1 MAKEADAPQG
11 GNSGS
16 ARRRRKNRNNS
27 SSNQTNDSAA
37 KGGATDIK
45 MPKNTAAALAE
56 PSGSEPSTPTVTGTP
71 RSVSQVEVRSQELAS
86 AILKTNLL
94 DKELGVIKVAPLAA
108 GRVKRRR
115 WFIAGLVFGGLAALS
130 GILYANPTKSV
141 HIDRMHGMLG
151 DFDFLSILPD
161 SLLPDDFIQDITRL
175 LSLDSIGGDSATSTV
190 NYSKGDFQPALT
202 LVGEEKLEK
211 VHNVILIPGI
221 ISSGLESWSTANCS
235 RPYFRQRLWGTS
247 TMFKAILLDKECWV
261 QHMMLDKKTG
271 LDPPGIKLRA
281 AKGLDAADYFIT
293 GYWIWGKA
301 IENLAVLGYDSN
313 DMALAAYDWRLS
325 YHDLERRD
333 QYFSTLKSQIEVAL
347 KSTGKKTVL
356 VTHSMGSQVTQYF
369 MKWVESKNGGNG
381 GDSWVNEHIEALVN
395 LAGTPLGVPKTL
407 SSLLSGEQRET
418 VQPLANYLLDH
429 FMNRN
434 ELARV
439 FRSWTGL
446 TSLLPKGGNAVW
458 GDLLGAPDDIS
469 SDDTA
474 PEMVSYGAQI
484 RFDDGSSLLPN
495 QTMDDAL
502 QLLTRVLDKDA
513 LRLLQRDY
521 MYGVFRTQ
529 EEMDSHA
536 DDHRAWTNPLQH
548 QLPNAPN
555 MTIFCLYGHGATTE
569 RAYYY
574 TADNTDSVDD
584 LREEAGTPALRIDK
598 RQRAHLE
605 NVDIGI
611 VHGEG
616 DGTVP
621 LLSLGYMC
629 ASGWRKPLYNPH
641 GVRIVTRE
649 FIHNPL
655 AAFKDIRGGAGASDH
670 INILGNYDVTADML
684 RIVSGRGHTVEDQ
697 FSSDIL
703 KYAERINIP

>member
-1 MAKEADAPQG
+1 G
-11 GNSGS
+11 
-16 ARRRRKNRNNS
+16 
-27 SSNQTNDSAA
+27 
-37 KGGATDIK
+37 
-45 MPKNTAAALAE
+45 
-56 PSGSEPSTPTVTGTP
+56 
-71 RSVSQVEVRSQELAS
+71 
-86 AILKTNLL
+86 
-94 DKELGVIKVAPLAA
+94 
-108 GRVKRRR
+108 
-115 WFIAGLVFGGLAALS
+115 
-130 GILYANPTKSV
+130 
-141 HIDRMHGMLG
+141 
-151 DFDFLSILPD
+151 
-161 SLLPDDFIQDITRL
+161 
-175 LSLDSIGGDSATSTV
+175 
-190 NYSKGDFQPALT
+190 
-202 LVGEEKLEK
+202 
-211 VHNVILIPGI
+211 
-221 ISSGLESWSTANCS
+221 
-235 RPYFRQRLWGTS
+235 
-247 TMFKAILLDKECWV
+247 
-261 QHMMLDKKTG
+261 
-271 LDPPGIKLRA
+271 
-281 AKGLDAADYFIT
+281 
-293 GYWIWGKA
+293 
-301 IENLAVLGYDSN
+301 
-313 DMALAAYDWRLS
+313 
-325 YHDLERRD
+325 RD

-347 KSTGKKTVL
+347 KTTGKKTVL

-381 GDSWVNEHIEALVN
+381 GDSWVNQHIEALVN

-446 TSLLPKGGNAVW
+446 MSLLPKGGNAVW
-458 GDLLGAPDDIS
+458 GDLSGAPDDVS
-469 SDDTA
+469 LNKLDDA
-474 PEMVSYGAQI
+474 QEELVSYGAQI
-484 RFDDGSSLLPN
+484 RFDDDGTSRLGN

-502 QLLTRVLDKDA
+502 RLLTRVLDKDA
-513 LRLLQRDY
+513 LRLLQRHY
-521 MYGVFRTQ
+521 KFGVSRTQ
-529 EEMDSHA
+529 AEMDSHA
-536 DDHRAWTNPLQH
+536 DDHRVWTNPLQH

-574 TADNTDSVDD
+574 TADNTETEDD
-584 LREEAGTPALRIDK
+584 LREEAGGGTPALRIDK

-641 GVRIVTRE
+641 GVRVVTRE
-649 FIHNPL
+649 FLHNPL

-684 RIVSGRGHTVEDQ
+684 RIVAGRGHLVEDQ

-703 KYAERINIP
+703 KYAERVDIP

>member
-1 MAKEADAPQG
+1 MSKETSNAGASG
-11 GNSGS
+11 GGGGPV
-16 ARRRRKNRNNS
+16 RRRNKNRKNGRQGEES
-27 SSNQTNDSAA
+27 GTLE
-37 KGGATDIK
+37 T
-45 MPKNTAAALAE
+45 PPALAE
-56 PSGSEPSTPTVTGTP
+56 NSGSEPDTPTATVTP
-71 RSVSQVEVRSQELAS
+71 RSDSQS
-86 AILKTNLL
+86 AINKKGL
-94 DKELGVIKVAPLAA
+94 ELTGVILSSKLEKNIVVVSKRP

-115 WFIAGLVFGGLAALS
+115 WFIAGIVFGVLAAVS
-130 GILYANPTKSV
+130 GIFYVNPTKSE
-141 HIDRMHGMLG
+141 HIDRMHDMLG
-151 DFDFLSILPD
+151 DFDIMSIVPD
-161 SLLPDDFIQDITRL
+161 SLVPDDFIQDITRL
-175 LSLDSIGGDSATSTV
+175 LSLDSITYGASVG

-202 LVGEEKLEK
+202 LVSEERLEK

-325 YHDLERRD
+325 YYDLERRD
-333 QYFSTLKSQIEVAL
+333 QYFSGLKAQIEVAL
-347 KSTGKKTVL
+347 RASSGRKTVL
-356 VTHSMGSQVTQYF
+356 VTHSMGSQVMQYF
-369 MKWVESKNGGNG
+369 LKWVESKEGGRG
-381 GDSWVNEHIEALVN
+381 GDSWVNRHIEAVVN

-418 VQPLANYLLDH
+418 VQPLASYLLDH

-446 TSLLPKGGNAVW
+446 MSLLPKGGDAVW
-458 GDLLGAPDDIS
+458 GDLVGGAPDDAVGGGGS
-469 SDDTA
+469 
-474 PEMVSYGAQI
+474 MVSYGAQI
-484 RFDDGSSLLPN
+484 RFDDGSSKFDN

-502 QLLTRVLDKDA
+502 HLLTRVLDKDA
-513 LRLLQRDY
+513 LRLMQRY
-521 MYGVFRTQ
+521 YSYGVFRTQ
-529 EEMDSHA
+529 AEMDEHA
-536 DDHRAWTNPLQH
+536 DDHRMWTNPLQH

-574 TADNTDSVDD
+574 TADNTESVDE
-584 LREEAGTPALRIDK
+584 LRSEEVGTPALRIDK
-598 RQRAHLE
+598 RQRNHVE

-611 VHGEG
+611 IHGEG

-641 GVRIVTRE
+641 GVRVVTRE
-649 FIHNPL
+649 FAHSPL

-670 INILGNYDVTADML
+670 INILGNHDVTADML
-684 RIVSGRGHTVEDQ
+684 RIVAGRGSDVKDQ
-697 FSSDIL
+697 FSSDIQR
-703 KYAERINIP
+703 YAERIKIP

>member
-1 MAKEADAPQG
+1 MSKGADNTQG
-11 GNSGS
+11 QSNNT
-16 ARRRRKNRNNS
+16 ARRRRRKSRNSNSQTS
-27 SSNQTNDSAA
+27 SS
-37 KGGATDIK
+37 
-45 MPKNTAAALAE
+45 AALVE
-56 PSGSEPSTPTVTGTP
+56 HSGDSEPSTPTVTGTP
-71 RSVSQVEVRSQELAS
+71 RSESQVKVTSHELATT
-86 AILKTNLL
+86 IFKTTEEEEE
-94 DKELGVIKVAPLAA
+94 DVVKPVAVSV

-115 WFIAGLVFGGLAALS
+115 WFIAGLVFGGLAALT
-130 GILYANPTKSV
+130 GILYTNPTKSV
-141 HIDRMHGMLG
+141 HIDRMHDMLG
-151 DFDFLSILPD
+151 DFDISSILPE
-161 SLLPDDFIQDITRL
+161 SLLPDDFITDITRL
-175 LSLDSIGGDSATSTV
+175 LSLDSIGTDSASSTV

-202 LVGEEKLEK
+202 LVAEEKLEK
-211 VHNVILIPGI
+211 AHNVILIPGI

-347 KSTGKKTVL
+347 TATGKKTVL

-381 GDSWVNEHIEALVN
+381 GSSWVNEHIEALVN

-446 TSLLPKGGNAVW
+446 MSLLPKGGNAVW
-458 GDLLGAPDDIS
+458 GDLAGAPDDIGTR
-469 SDDTA
+469 DDA
-474 PEMVSYGAQI
+474 IPEMVSYGAQI
-484 RFDDGSSLLPN
+484 RFDDGASHLGN

-502 QLLTRVLDKDA
+502 ELLTRVLDKDA
-513 LRLLQRDY
+513 LRLLQRY
-521 MYGVFRTQ
+521 YKYGVFRTQ
-529 EEMDSHA
+529 AEMDAHA
-536 DDHRAWTNPLQH
+536 DDHRVWTNPLQH

-574 TADNTDSVDD
+574 TADGGTQSVED
-584 LREEAGTPALRIDK
+584 LHEEAGTPALKIDK
-598 RQRAHLE
+598 RQRPHLE

-641 GVRIVTRE
+641 GVRVVTRE

-670 INILGNYDVTADML
+670 INILGNHDVTADML
-684 RIVSGRGHTVEDQ
+684 RIVAGRGHTVEDQ

-703 KYAERINIP
+703 KYAERIHIP

>member
-1 MAKEADAPQG
+1 MTKEADTPQG
-11 GNSGS
+11 GHSGS
-16 ARRRRKNRNNS
+16 ARRRRKRR
-27 SSNQTNDSAA
+27 SSNQANNGAANDRATVADAPKRTVA
-37 KGGATDIK
+37 KI
-45 MPKNTAAALAE
+45 AE
-56 PSGSEPSTPTVTGTP
+56 HSGSEPNTPTATGTP
-71 RSVSQVEVRSQELAS
+71 RGESHAGVRSQELAS
-86 AILKTNLL
+86 AIIKTKLL
-94 DKELGVIKVAPLAA
+94 DQDIDAIKAVPLAA

-141 HIDRMHGMLG
+141 HIDWMHEVLG
-151 DFDFLSILPD
+151 DFDFSSILPD
-161 SLLPDDFIQDITRL
+161 SLLPDDFIKDITRL
-175 LSLDSIGGDSATSTV
+175 LSLDSIGADSATSTV
-190 NYSKGDFQPALT
+190 SYSKGDFQPALT
-202 LVGEEKLEK
+202 LVSEEKLEK

-235 RPYFRQRLWGTS
+235 RPYFRQRMWGTS

-333 QYFSTLKSQIEVAL
+333 QYFSTLKGQIEVAQ

-381 GDSWVNEHIEALVN
+381 GTSWVNEHIEAIVN

-446 TSLLPKGGNAVW
+446 MSLLPKGGNTVW
-458 GDLLGAPDDIS
+458 GDLLGAPDDIGLG
-469 SDDTA
+469 DTA

-484 RFDDGSSLLPN
+484 RFDDGTSRLAN
-495 QTMDDAL
+495 QTMDDAM
-502 QLLTRVLDKDA
+502 QLLTRVLDEDA
-513 LRLLQRDY
+513 LRLLQRNY
-521 MYGVFRTQ
+521 KYGLFRTQ
-529 EEMDSHA
+529 KEMDSHA
-536 DDHRAWTNPLQH
+536 DDYRVWTNPLQH

-574 TADNTDSVDD
+574 TADSTESIDD

-598 RQRAHLE
+598 RQRSHLE

-649 FIHNPL
+649 FAHSPL

-670 INILGNYDVTADML
+670 INILGNHDVTADML
-684 RIVSGRGHTVEDQ
+684 RIVAGRGHTVEDQ